1 MLPLGKLLTRAGLLE
16 YVGAEGL
23 APGEARIPVESV
35 VYDSRQAGPGAIF
48 VAVDGFHVDGHDFA
62 HDAVAR
68 GAVAV
73 IAEHPP
79 HPPVPVAT
87 PLFFVDDPR
96 VALSALAAAL
106 LDDPSR
112 DLVVAGITG
121 TDGKTTT
128 ATLLW
133 AAWRAAGFPAASL
146 TTVDWRCG
154 GDITPNTTRQTTLEA
169 VELQEMLATFRQ
181 RGCTHA
187 AVETSSHALALHR
200 VDHVRYR
207 CAVYT
212 RVTSEHLDI
221 HGDRDAYLAAKV
233 RLARL
238 VSPRDDG
245 IVVLDA
251 TDDFAAPVLLRIP
264 VATRLTYSADPGVA
278 ADVYAVRLHAGESGV
293 QFDLRSPWGEAAAW
307 LRLGGRFNV
316 ANALAA
322 ITAACA
328 TGVSLGSAVAGVES
342 VERVAGR
349 MERVD
354 LGQPFDVVVDYAHT
368 AESLATV
375 LRELRETTS
384 GRLWTVF
391 GSAGERDVEKRAEMG
406 AVAAQL
412 ADRIVITDEDPR
424 DEDRMRI
431 LDGIAAGA
439 RSHGATDGENL
450 WLVPDRSDAISYA
463 MEHAE
468 PGDAVLLAGKGHE
481 GSIIT
486 ASGAIPWDE
495 RREAE
500 RAIAARMGA
509 APAEL

>member
-1 MLPLGKLLTRAGLLE
+1 MLPLGKLLARAGLMQF
-16 YVGAEGL
+16 VGAEGL

-35 VYDSRQAGPGAIF
+35 VYDSRRAGRGAIF
-48 VAVDGFHVDGHDFA
+48 VAVEGFHVDGHEFA
-62 HDAVAR
+62 RDAVER

-96 VALSALAAAL
+96 IALSALAAAL
-106 LDDPSR
+106 FDDPSR
-112 DLVVAGITG
+112 DLTVAGITG

-133 AAWRAAGFPAASL
+133 SAWRAAGLAAASV

-154 GDITPNTTRQTTLEA
+154 DEVTPNTTRQTTLEA
-169 VELQEMLATFRQ
+169 VELQELLDTFRR

-200 VDHVRYR
+200 VDDVRYR

-233 RLARL
+233 RLAQL
-238 VSPRDDG
+238 VAPRDDG
-245 IVVLDA
+245 MVVLDA
-251 TDDFAAPVLLRIP
+251 TDDFASPVLLRIA
-264 VATRLTYSADPGVA
+264 VATRLSYSADPEVA
-278 ADVYAVRLHAGESGV
+278 ADVQAVRVHAGESGV
-293 QFDLRSPWGEAAAW
+293 QFELRSPWGEATAR

-322 ITAACA
+322 ITTACA
-328 TGVSLGSAVAGVES
+328 TGAPLDAAVAGVES
-342 VERVAGR
+342 VERVTGR

-354 LGQPFDVVVDYAHT
+354 LGQPFGVVVDYAHT

-375 LRELRETTS
+375 LRELRETTP
-384 GRLWTVF
+384 GRLWAVF
-391 GSAGERDVEKRAEMG
+391 GSAGERDIEKRAEMG

-424 DEDRMRI
+424 DEDRVRI

-439 RSHGATDGENL
+439 RAHGAADGENL
-450 WLVPDRSDAISYA
+450 WLVPDRTEAISYA
-463 MEHAE
+463 LSSAE
-468 PGDAVLLAGKGHE
+468 PGDTVLLAGKGHE
-481 GSIIT
+481 GSILT
-486 ASGAIPWDE
+486 AGGAIPWDE

-500 RAIAARMGA
+500 RAIAARLGG
-509 APAEL
+509 APA

>member
-1 MLPLGKLLTRAGLLE
+1 MLPLGKLLARAGLLE
-16 YVGAEGL
+16 YIGAEGL
-23 APGEARIPVESV
+23 APGEARIPIESV
-35 VYDSRQAGPGAIF
+35 VYDSRRAAPGAIF
-48 VAVDGFHVDGHDFA
+48 VAIEGFHVDGHDFA
-62 HDAVAR
+62 LDAVER

-79 HPPVPVAT
+79 YPPVPVAT

-96 VALSALAAAL
+96 RALSALAAAL

-112 DLVVAGITG
+112 DLTVAGITG

-133 AAWRAAGFPAASL
+133 AAWRAAGIPAASL

-154 GDITPNTTRQTTLEA
+154 DEITPNKTRQTTLEA
-169 VELQEMLATFRQ
+169 VELQELLGTFRQ

-200 VDHVRYR
+200 VDDVKYR

-238 VSPRDDG
+238 VAPREDG

-251 TDDFAAPVLLRIP
+251 TDDFASPVLREIP
-264 VATRLTYSADPGVA
+264 VATRLEYSADPAVA
-278 ADVYAVRLHAGESGV
+278 ADVHAVRVHASESGV
-293 QFDLRSPWGEAAAW
+293 QFELRSPWGDATAW

-322 ITAACA
+322 ITTACA
-328 TGVSLGSAVAGVES
+328 TGAPLDAAVAGVES
-342 VERVAGR
+342 LERVTGR

-354 LGQPFDVVVDYAHT
+354 LGQPFGVVVDYAHT

-375 LRELRETTS
+375 LRELRETTA
-384 GRLWTVF
+384 GRLWAVF

-412 ADRIVITDEDPR
+412 ADRVVITDEDPR
-424 DEDRMRI
+424 DEDRARI

-439 RSHGATDGENL
+439 RSHGAADGESL
-450 WLVPDRSDAISYA
+450 WLVPDRAEAISYA
-463 MEHAE
+463 IQRAE
-468 PGDAVLLAGKGHE
+468 PGDTVLLAGKGHE

-486 ASGAIPWDE
+486 AGGAIPWDE

-500 RAIAARMGA
+500 RAIAARMGGT
-509 APAEL
+509 PV

>member
-1 MLPLGKLLTRAGLLE
+1 MLPLGKLLSRSGLMRE
-16 YVGAEGL
+16 DGADIFL
-23 APGEARIPVESV
+23 APGERTTPVESV
-35 VYDSRQAGPGAIF
+35 VYDSRQAGPASLF
-48 VAVDGFHVDGHDFA
+48 VAIAGFHVDGHEFA

-73 IAEHPP
+73 VAEYPP
-79 HPPVPVAT
+79 IPPIPATT
-87 PLFFVDDPR
+87 PLVLVDDSR

-112 DLVVAGITG
+112 DLLVVGITG

-133 AAWRAAGFPAASL
+133 AAWRAAGLAAASL

-154 GDITPNTTRQTTLEA
+154 DEVTPNKTRQTTLEA
-169 VELQEMLATFRQ
+169 VELQEMLATFRR

-200 VDHVRYR
+200 VDDVRYR

-233 RLARL
+233 RLAQL
-238 VSPRDDG
+238 VSTRDDG
-245 IVVLDA
+245 VVVLDA
-251 TDDFAAPVLLRIP
+251 TDDFAAPVLQRIP
-264 VATRLTYSADPGVA
+264 VATRLAYSTDPEVA
-278 ADVYAVRLHAGESGV
+278 ADVRALRLHSSDTGV
-293 QFDLRSPWGEAAAW
+293 QFELRSPWGDAAVW
-307 LRLGGRFNV
+307 LRLGGRFNA

-328 TGVSLGSAVAGVES
+328 TGAALDAAVAGVES
-342 VERVAGR
+342 VQRVTGR

-354 LGQPFDVVVDYAHT
+354 LGQPFSVVVDYAHT

-375 LRELRETTS
+375 LRELRETTA
-384 GRLWTVF
+384 GHLWAVF
-391 GSAGERDVEKRAEMG
+391 GSAGERDVEKRAAMG

-412 ADRIVITDEDPR
+412 ADRIVLTDEDPR
-424 DEDRMRI
+424 DEDRVRI

-439 RSHGATDGENL
+439 RAQGAADGENL
-450 WLVPDRSDAISYA
+450 WLVPDRSEAIAYA
-463 MEHAE
+463 MGRAE
-468 PGDAVLLAGKGHE
+468 PGDTVLLAGKGHE

-486 ASGAIPWDE
+486 AAGAVPWDE
-495 RREAE
+495 RLEAE
-500 RAIAARMGA
+500 RAIAVRMGG
-509 APAEL
+509 APA

>member
-1 MLPLGKLLTRAGLLE
+1 MQPLGKLLARAGLMRE
-16 YVGAEGL
+16 DGADIFL
-23 APGEARIPVESV
+23 APGERSVAVESV
-35 VYDSRQAGPGAIF
+35 VYDSRRAGPAVLF
-48 VAVDGFHVDGHDFA
+48 VAIAGFHVDGHQFA

-73 IAEHPP
+73 VAEYPP
-79 HPPVPVAT
+79 DPPIPATT
-87 PLFFVDDPR
+87 PLVLVDDTR
-96 VALSALAAAL
+96 IALSALAAAL

-128 ATLLW
+128 STLLW
-133 AAWRAAGFPAASL
+133 AAWRDAGVPAASL
-146 TTVDWRCG
+146 TTVDSRCG
-154 GDITPNTTRQTTLEA
+154 DEVMPNTTRQTTLEA
-169 VELQEMLATFRQ
+169 VELQEMLDTFRR

-200 VDHVRYR
+200 VDDVRYR

-233 RLARL
+233 RLAEL
-238 VSPRDDG
+238 VSPRHDG

-251 TDDFAAPVLLRIP
+251 TDDFAYPVLRRVP
-264 VATRLTYSADPGVA
+264 VATRLAYSIDPEVE
-278 ADVYAVRLHAGESGV
+278 ADVRAVRVHAGAPGV
-293 QFDLRSPWGEAAAW
+293 QFELRSPWGDAAVW

-328 TGVSLGSAVAGVES
+328 TGAPLDAAVAGVAS
-342 VERVAGR
+342 VERVTGR

-354 LGQPFDVVVDYAHT
+354 LGQPFGVVVDYAHT

-375 LRELRETTS
+375 LRELRETTA
-384 GRLWTVF
+384 GHLWAVF
-391 GSAGERDVEKRAEMG
+391 GSAGERDIEKRGEMG

-424 DEDRMRI
+424 AEDRVRI

-439 RSHGATDGENL
+439 RAHGAADGENL
-450 WLVPDRSDAISYA
+450 WLVPDRTAAISYA
-463 MEHAE
+463 MGRAE
-468 PGDAVLLAGKGHE
+468 PGDTVLLAGKGHE
-481 GSIIT
+481 SSIIT
-486 ASGAIPWDE
+486 AEGAIPWDE

-500 RAIAARMGA
+500 RAIAARMGG
-509 APAEL
+509 APG

>member
-1 MLPLGKLLTRAGLLE
+1 MLLGKLLAEAGLLQ
-16 YVGAEGL
+16 YIGAEGL
-23 APGEARIPVESV
+23 SPGEARIPVESV
-35 VYDSRQAGPGAIF
+35 VYDSRRAGPGALF
-48 VAVDGFHVDGHDFA
+48 VAIAGFHADGPEFA
-62 HDAVAR
+62 SEAVAR

-79 HPPVPVAT
+79 FPQLPAAT

-96 VALSALAAAL
+96 RALSALAAVVR
-106 LDDPSR
+106 DHPSR
-112 DLVVAGITG
+112 DLVVAGVTG

-133 AAWRAAGFPAASL
+133 AAWRASGIRAASL
-146 TTVDWRCG
+146 TTVDARCG
-154 GDITPNTTRQTTLEA
+154 EEVTPNSTRQTTPEA
-169 VELQEMLATFRQ
+169 VEMHEILDAFRQ

-200 VDHVRYR
+200 VDDIRYR

-221 HGDRDAYLAAKV
+221 HGDRQAYLAAKV
-233 RLARL
+233 RLAEL

-251 TDDFAAPVLLRIP
+251 TDEFAAPVLRRIP
-264 VATRLTYSADPGVA
+264 VATRLAYSVDPAVD
-278 ADVYAVRLHAGESGV
+278 ADVRAVRVHATDTGV
-293 QFDLRSPWGEAAAW
+293 QFELRSPWGDAGAQ

-328 TGVSLGSAVAGVES
+328 TGVSLEAAVAGVGS
-342 VERVAGR
+342 VERVTGR
-349 MERVD
+349 MERID
-354 LGQPFDVVVDYAHT
+354 LGQPFSVVVDYAHT

-375 LRELRETTS
+375 LRELRETTA
-384 GRLWTVF
+384 GRLWAVF
-391 GSAGERDVEKRAEMG
+391 GSAGERDVEKRAAMG
-406 AVAAQL
+406 GVAAQL

-424 DEDRMRI
+424 AEDRARI

-439 RSHGATDGENL
+439 RAQGAADGENL
-450 WLVPDRSDAISYA
+450 WLVPDRIEAISYA
-463 MEHAE
+463 MGRAE
-468 PGDAVLLAGKGHE
+468 PGDTVLLAGKGHE

-486 ASGAIPWDE
+486 AAGAIPWDE

-509 APAEL
+509 EV